1 MVAGANGVAPCG
13 PLFASLAETAD
24 MCADAEVHIAAAQP
38 GELGE
43 SQAGLQRH
51 EQERM
56 VSSARPGARVG
67 RRHQRVGLA
76 LGEERDLACL
86 AALLGDGEHL
96 LDRRR
101 VFRVAV
107 GGEAV
112 EGTQRCQ
119 TGVAGA
125 DAVSPLMLQVVQEV
139 AD

>member
-1 MVAGANGVAPCG
+1 M
-13 PLFASLAETAD
+13 S
-24 MCADAEVHIAAAQP
+24 ADAEVHITAVES

-67 RRHQRVGLA
+67 CCHQRVGLS

-96 LDRRR
+96 LDRGR

-112 EGTQRCQ
+112 EGTQRGEP
-119 TGVAGA
+119 GVAGA
-125 DAVSPLMLQVVQEV
+125 PLISAASRSAKSSAAGSLPVTSVAWASRSRKVSR
-139 AD
+139 